1 MRPTSVLL
9 CFGAMH
15 IIAPSP
21 TLSSE
26 PVIGVPSAFDTNIY
40 TRHKQARALTSWGS
54 QTQPPSPVHEEKLP
68 SVCLVTASEKDVI
81 KRGEEGDGREEGR
94 EGGGDGER
102 LLHLSQVRLG
112 SQGSPKPFSFAKD

>member
-40 TRHKQARALTSWGS
+40 TRHKQARAHTHRGAHKHNPHPLCMRKSCRAFGSSRPARKTSLREGRRGM
-54 QTQPPSPVHEEKLP
+54 EEK
-68 SVCLVTASEKDVI
+68 
-81 KRGEEGDGREEGR
+81 RGGREE
-94 EGGGDGER
+94 EMER
-102 LLHLSQVRLG
+102 GCFIYL
-112 SQGSPKPFSFAKD
+112 K